1 MAMTTA
7 SEDYFKRVA
16 GEWDHIRSGYFGE
29 GVREAA
35 IAKAYLRPEMA
46 VADIGAGTGFLAA
59 GLAPHVMR
67 VFVVDGSE
75 AMLAEA
81 RKNLKGVR
89 NVEFHHADGL
99 ALPFPDESLDAV
111 FANMYL
117 HHCSDPQAA
126 IDEMTRVLVPG
137 GRLVLTDMDAH
148 PYTWLKDELA
158 DTWQGFDRSQ
168 VREWFA
174 EAGLVNVIVDCSGES
189 CCAASANAG
198 VQAEIG
204 TGCSTAQESDPASG
218 KANISIFVAVG
229 TNRVP
234 MRRQVLK
241 AYSRAARGEG
251 SAANCSCGQNSGGEQ
266 SGEGCGCGGGGNC
279 GCGGGGSCGSS
290 GGENCACG
298 GSHQDLDE
306 SLEMGQE
313 SGAQA
318 CCGGQTTPVQ
328 SEHFEAIYAGEE
340 LANVPAEAREIGLGC
355 GNPLALANLR
365 PGEVVVDIGSG
376 GGLDSFLAAR
386 KVGPT
391 GRVIGVDMTPA
402 MLRRARQAA
411 ERSGI
416 ANVEFRKGQAEE
428 MPVESGTVDVI
439 LSNCVINLCE
449 DKGQVFREAFRVLR
463 ENGRLEVSDMVSS
476 GGLPLY
482 VRLDAG
488 EWAEC
493 VSGALPEGEYI
504 DLIRQAGF
512 TNVQVRRSQISEQA
526 GDVTVYSAIV
536 SAVKPA
542 A

>member
-1 MAMTTA
+1 MAMTSA
-7 SEDYFKRVA
+7 SEAYFQRVA
-16 GEWDHIRSGYFGE
+16 GEWDQIRSGYFGE
-29 GVREAA
+29 GVRASA

-46 VADIGAGTGFLAA
+46 VADIGAGTGFLTA
-59 GLAPHVMR
+59 GLAPQVMR
-67 VFVVDGSE
+67 VFAVDGSE
-75 AMLAEA
+75 AMLMEA
-81 RKNLKGVR
+81 KKNLKGVR

-99 ALPFPDESLDAV
+99 TLPFPDESLDAV

-117 HHCSDPQAA
+117 HHCPDPQAA

-148 PYTWLKDELA
+148 PYAWLKEELA
-158 DTWQGFDRSQ
+158 DTWQGFERPQ
-168 VREWFA
+168 LREWFA

-189 CCAASANAG
+189 CCAVSAKAETPVENEACEAAAQST
-198 VQAEIG
+198 QAV
-204 TGCSTAQESDPASG
+204 G
-218 KANISIFVAVG
+218 KANISIFIAVG
-229 TNRVP
+229 TKRVP
-234 MRRQVLK
+234 MRRQVLT

-251 SAANCSCGQNSGGEQ
+251 AAKSCACGHDSAGESSAESCA
-266 SGEGCGCGGGGNC
+266 CGGGGTC
-279 GCGGGGSCGSS
+279 GCGGGGSCG
-290 GGENCACG
+290 CG
-298 GSHQDLDE
+298 GSQPDLEE

-313 SGAQA
+313 SGGQS
-318 CCGGQTTPVQ
+318 CCGGQSTPAP

-340 LANVPAEAREIGLGC
+340 LLNVPAEAREFGLGC

-365 PGEVVVDIGSG
+365 AGEVVLDIGSG

-391 GRVIGVDMTPA
+391 GHVIGVDMTPA

-411 ERSGI
+411 ERAGI
-416 ANVEFRKGQAEE
+416 SNVEFRKGQAEE
-428 MPVESGTVDVI
+428 LPVENDAVDVI

-463 ENGRLEVSDMVSS
+463 GNGRLEVSDMVSS
-476 GGLPLY
+476 GGLPMY

-493 VSGALPEGEYI
+493 VSGALPEGEYV

-512 TNVQVRRSQISEQA
+512 TDIQVHRSLISEQA

-536 SAVKPA
+536 SAVKPGN
-542 A
+542 